1 MRTALAP
8 AARAGYGCVM
18 EPLEELRMLITR
30 HAGSAQS
37 ATTGSGIRVTSS
49 DEPTELTHH
58 VLEPT
63 FAVVAQGAK
72 RAVLGNEIFEYC
84 AGQYLVVSVDLPIA
98 GHVFRA
104 SRELPYLSAGLTL
117 KPATI
122 ATLLLEMPASDRPA
136 AEPAGF
142 GVSDAPAE
150 LLESVVRMLRLL
162 ERPRDAA
169 VLGPMLEREVLW
181 RLLNGEQGA
190 MVRQI
195 GLADSRLSQISR
207 AIRWIRAHHAKP
219 FRIEELAEMAAM
231 SASSFHR
238 HFRAVTTMSPLQYQK
253 LIRLQEARAKL
264 MVESDDVAAVGFSV
278 GYDSP
283 SQFSREYSRLFG
295 APPGRDVARLRT
307 ISTPGGRNTPTRP
320 APGSPTGCRA
330 APPQA
335 DRWRRART
343 RPCTH

>member
-1 MRTALAP
+1 MLAALAP
-8 AARAGYGCVM
+8 IACAGYGGTM
-18 EPLEELRMLITR
+18 ELIEELRLLITR
-30 HAGSAQS
+30 HAGSGQAPPVM
-37 ATTGSGIRVTSS
+37 SGIRAIAV
-49 DEPTELTHH
+49 DAPTELAHH
-58 VLEPT
+58 VMEPV

-72 RAVLGNEIFEYC
+72 RAVLGDQVFEYG

-98 GHVFRA
+98 GHVFQA
-104 SRELPYLSAGLTL
+104 SRDEPYLAVGLTL
-117 KPATI
+117 KPTAITS
-122 ATLLLEMPASDRPA
+122 LLLEMAASDQAP

-150 LLESVVRMLRLL
+150 LLEPVIRMLRLL
-162 ERPRDAA
+162 DRPRDAA
-169 VLGPMLEREVLW
+169 VLGPMLEREILW

-207 AIRWIRAHHAKP
+207 AIRWIRAHHAQP
-219 FRIEELAEMAAM
+219 VRIEELAEMVAM
-231 SASSFHR
+231 SPSSFHR

-253 LIRLQEARAKL
+253 LIRLQAARTRLLA
-264 MVESDDVAAVGFSV
+264 ESEDIAAVGFSV

-307 ISTPGGRNTPTRP
+307 AARAP
-320 APGSPTGCRA
+320 AEGQLQS
-330 APPQA
+330 AP
-335 DRWRRART
+335 
-343 RPCTH
+343 